1 MRRTSFAGIHCSLA
15 RSLEVIGDWWTP
27 LILRDLYLGVT
38 RFDDLVLDLGISRN
52 LLASRL
58 RALVANGLV
67 ERRRYQEHPPRFDHV
82 LSEAG
87 RELVPVLLALTD
99 CGMLTFSDDQF
110 RKSIE
115 DDVGIKPEWAAETF
129 TDLDADVRQSIARIK
144 ASPFIPYKDRV
155 RGFVYDVASGR
166 LREVR

>member
-87 RELVPVLLALTD
+87 RELVPVLLALTAWGD
-99 CGMLTFSDDQF
+99 
-110 RKSIE
+110 R
-115 DDVGIKPEWAAETF
+115 WAA
-129 TDLDADVRQSIARIK
+129 
-144 ASPFIPYKDRV
+144 P
-155 RGFVYDVASGR
+155 RGGAPLLFAHRTCGQLFR
-166 LREVR
+166 PEVRCSACGEEVRAPDVVVRPGPGGRAGRGTRVVARRLQERAGAA